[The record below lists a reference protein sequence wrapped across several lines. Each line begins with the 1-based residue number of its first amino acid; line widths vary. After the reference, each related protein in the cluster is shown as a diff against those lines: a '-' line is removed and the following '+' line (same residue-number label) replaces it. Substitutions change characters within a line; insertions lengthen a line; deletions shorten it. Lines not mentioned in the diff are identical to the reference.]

1 MNIKVILN
9 LFLGTFFISLIGC
22 KKEDN
27 NQMAPIKNQPY
38 NISYIID
45 TAAKINSGLYAGPNP
60 EKYIKYHPSYSYF
73 QKDSII
79 KRDWYSI
86 GGSKYRLDVYYPY
99 VDGKVSDTTMNELG
113 FYYALKPYTGI
124 IIWMRIIHNNKD
136 TIFIGEK

>member
-1 MNIKVILN
+1 MKWILSTI
-9 LFLGTFFISLIGC
+9 LAFVLLTSCSKI
-22 KKEDN
+22 KKEA
-27 NQMAPIKNQPY
+27 MAPTKNAKY

-45 TAAKINSGLYAGPNP
+45 TAAKINSGLPVSNP

-79 KRDWYSI
+79 KKDWYNI

-99 VDGKVSDTTMNELG
+99 SENPTDSSLNGEG

-124 IIWMRIIHNNKD
+124 IIWLRIIHNNTD

>member
-1 MNIKVILN
+1 MKKLILS
-9 LFLGTFFISLIGC
+9 LSLGTFFITLIGC
-22 KKEDN
+22 EKEDN

-45 TAAKINSGLYAGPNP
+45 TAAKINSGLYTPNAD
-60 EKYIKYHPSYSYF
+60 KYIKYHPSTTFF
-73 QKDSII
+73 QKDSLI

-86 GGSKYRLDVYYPY
+86 GGSKYRLDVNYPY
-99 VDGKVSDTTMNELG
+99 SEKNTDTSMNELG

-124 IIWMRIIHNNKD
+124 VIWMRIIHNNKD

>member
-1 MNIKVILN
+1 MKKLILS
-9 LFLGTFFISLIGC
+9 LILGTFFISLIGC
-22 KKEDN
+22 SKDKKDSIK
-27 NQMAPIKNQPY
+27 PTKNQKY

-45 TAAKINSGLYAGPNP
+45 TAALYDGLYP

-86 GGSKYRLDVYYPY
+86 GGSKFRLDVYYPY